1 MTAATAFKLDTI
13 ANLDIRPIKGN
24 VPNEHRVL
32 ADTAALKRRLA
43 DAEREWDKI
52 NKAVKFGRRTLLWG
66 PPGTGKSYAGFSG
79 IDADRLSRLYLT
91 LDTPAAEVR
100 GHWVPVK
107 DGFKWH
113 DGPAVNAWRVGGRLL
128 IDEIDAASG
137 DTLTILLG
145 ILDDPE
151 SARMTLPNNELVRPK
166 DGFGCVATTNQV
178 PTTLP
183 EALLDRFDT
192 CIRVELPNPR
202 AFYEQWHSNEVRVA
216 AFRTTYLSSQPLKGP
231 GNRTVGLRAFKS
243 IDRFVGAGL
252 PLDEA
257 ASMVLGDES
266 GKWFAIAVR
275 IAGDTL

>member
-1 MTAATAFKLDTI
+1 MNVALKSI
-13 ANLDIRPIKGN
+13 ENLDITAIKGN
-24 VPNEHRVL
+24 VPSTHTDL
-32 ADTAALKRRLA
+32 ADTAALRRRLKSA
-43 DAEREWDKI
+43 QAEWARIDT
-52 NKAVKFGRRTLLWG
+52 AVKCGQRTLLWG
-66 PPGTGKSYAGFSG
+66 PPGTGKSFAGFSG
-79 IDADRLSRLYLT
+79 IDPDKLSRLYLT

-151 SARMTLPNNELVRPK
+151 SARMTLPSNELVRPK
-166 DGFGCVATTNQV
+166 EGFACVATTNQI
-178 PTTLP
+178 PTVLP

-192 CIRVELPNPR
+192 CIHVTTPNPV
-202 AFYEQWHSNEVRVA
+202 AFLSPWHSKQVRAA
-216 AFRTTYLSSQPLKGP
+216 AFRITYLSSQKLKGP
-231 GNRTVGLRAFKS
+231 GNRNIGLRAFKS
-243 IDRFVGAGL
+243 IDRFVGAGIA
-252 PLDEA
+252 LDEA

-266 GKWFAIAVR
+266 GKWFSIAVK